1 VWIRVVVAK
10 ASERLLHGSVQRGV
24 TMQQPINSTPAVQ
37 TRPFANAAIT
47 LVVLL
52 LVYAA
57 FDDITTD
64 NATTFR
70 VEYTF
75 LVGCAGWLLF
85 VAWSLHRNGHR
96 ALGVAS
102 IIALASAVWAQHAI
116 GPGMLP
122 GIRPEYVVMIA
133 AYLWFWAITGAMLW
147 LAWRAQKQRVGARF
161 TLADAVGITMQYV
174 LIAVVVAGLGL
185 PLVVVLIQAIG

>member
-1 VWIRVVVAK
+1 
-10 ASERLLHGSVQRGV
+10 
-24 TMQQPINSTPAVQ
+24 MQQPINSAPAVQ

-47 LVVLL
+47 LVVLF

-64 NATTFR
+64 NATSFR

-75 LVGCAGWLLF
+75 LVGCAGWLVF
-85 VAWSLHRNGHR
+85 VAWSLHRGGHR

-102 IIALASAVWAQHAI
+102 FIALASAVWAQYAI

-122 GIRPEYVVMIA
+122 GLRPEYVVMIA
-133 AYLWFWAITGAMLW
+133 AYCWFLVLTGAMLW
-147 LAWRAQKQRVGARF
+147 LAWRTQKQLVDTPF
-161 TLADAVGITMQYV
+161 TLADAVAITVQHV
-174 LIAVVVAGLGL
+174 VIAVLVASLGL
-185 PLVVVLIQAIG
+185 PLVVLLIRAIG